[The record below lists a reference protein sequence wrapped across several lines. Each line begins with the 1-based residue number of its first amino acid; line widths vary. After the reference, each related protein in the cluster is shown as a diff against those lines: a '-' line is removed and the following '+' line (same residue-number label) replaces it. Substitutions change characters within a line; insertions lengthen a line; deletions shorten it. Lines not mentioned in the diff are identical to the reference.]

1 MIRMTSKNIN
11 KHAPK
16 DNGNP
21 AIHTNYPEEQKK
33 NIFLSHATQLLLRLL
48 PNNKSEDAKI
58 EA

>member
-1 MIRMTSKNIN
+1 MTSKNIN

-21 AIHTNYPEEQKK
+21 ATHTNYPEEQKK

-48 PNNKSEDAKI
+48 PNNRSEDAKI